1 MPSDKDILYDMSMC
15 LSGEDCVPIFSLLKN
30 ICPYFYFCLF
40 VWCTC
45 FYFSCRFFISS
56 SFFYVLFFSLLK
68 PFVNF
73 RKASLS
79 LSLMANLTQVLGD
92 HSASNSIRANE
103 GKIKTASIPT
113 HPGECFGPERC
124 LSWVLRK
131 YSQLS
136 GDKLSMSDRHLTL
149 APRLAS
155 IQERPPN
162 VTLSWLSRPSRMAS
176 ANVFFQLLH

>member
-1 MPSDKDILYDMSMC
+1 MTWACACPGKTVFPSFLYWRISA
-15 LSGEDCVPIFSLLKN
+15 LISNFV
-30 ICPYFYFCLF
+30 CLF
-40 VWCTC
+40 GVLVSI
-45 FYFSCRFFISS
+45 FHVGSS
-56 SFFYVLFFSLLK
+56 YLLLFLMFFSSVFLK
-68 PFVNF
+68 PFVNS

-92 HSASNSIRANE
+92 RSASNSIRANE

-113 HPGECFGPERC
+113 HPGECLGPERC

-149 APRLAS
+149 APWLAS
-155 IQERPPN
+155 TQERPPN
-162 VTLSWLSRPSRMAS
+162 ITLSLLSSPSRMAS